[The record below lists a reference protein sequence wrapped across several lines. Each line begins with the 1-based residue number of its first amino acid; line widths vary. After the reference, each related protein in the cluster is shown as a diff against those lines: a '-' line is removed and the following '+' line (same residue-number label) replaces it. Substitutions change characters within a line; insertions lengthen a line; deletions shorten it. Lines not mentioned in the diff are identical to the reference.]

1 MAYSK
6 LSPHSPLKGREVD
19 NNIQANLVITA
30 PFEGVVGEL
39 I

>member
-6 LSPHSPLKGREVD
+6 LSPHYPLKGKKVD

-30 PFEGVVGEL
+30 SFEGVVGEL